1 MSATLDSRP
10 DRRLP
15 VPPRP
20 RTVGSL
26 VTTVAVIA
34 VVVGLHVVAVHET
47 QFSLPELASGWRGIW
62 QFLFGSKATATIRAS
77 AGALPPDLSWH
88 IVGPGLVQCLV
99 TFSMGLLGTTLS
111 IPFAI
116 ALALLGARTTS
127 KNVVVYQLARGL
139 MSFFRSVPAFVWGL
153 IFVTAVGLGAFPGV
167 LAIITHNMG
176 VMGKLWSEAME
187 ETDQGPL
194 EALSSAG
201 ASSAQTATHAVLPSV
216 IPQFTSLFL
225 YRVDVNVRDSLTL
238 GVVGAGG
245 IGFVLTQAIQEFQF
259 KDMMTYVFMVMV
271 MVIALDLLSAWLRGR
286 IAE

>member
-1 MSATLDSRP
+1 MSATVDNRP
-10 DRRLP
+10 GRRLP

-20 RTVGSL
+20 RTARSL
-26 VTTVAVIA
+26 VTTAVVIA
-34 VVVGLHVVAVHET
+34 VVVGLHVVAVRQT
-47 QFSLPELASGWRGIW
+47 QFSVLELAKGWRGIW
-62 QFLFGSKATATIRAS
+62 QFFFGSKGTATIKAS
-77 AGALPPDLSWH
+77 AGALPPNLSWH
-88 IVGPGLVQCLV
+88 IVGPGLGQCLV

-111 IPFAI
+111 IPFALL
-116 ALALLGARTTS
+116 LALLGARTTS

-139 MSFFRSVPAFVWGL
+139 MSFLRSVPSFVWGL
-153 IFVTAVGLGAFPGV
+153 IYVTAVGLGAFPGV

-194 EALSSAG
+194 EALRSAG

-225 YRVDVNVRDSLTL
+225 YRVDVNVRDSLVL

-245 IGFVLTQAIQEFQF
+245 IGFYLTQAIQEFQF
-259 KDMMTYVFMVMV
+259 SVMMTYVFMVMV
-271 MVIALDLLSAWLRGR
+271 MVIALDLLSAWLRSR
-286 IAE
+286 VAA

>member
-1 MSATLDSRP
+1 MSAPVDTRP
-10 DRRLP
+10 GRRLP
-15 VPPRP
+15 VPPRS

-26 VTTVAVIA
+26 VTTAVLIA

-62 QFLFGSKATATIRAS
+62 QFLFGSKGTATVKAS
-77 AGALPPDLSWH
+77 AGALPPNLSWK
-88 IVGPGLVQCLV
+88 IVGPGLGQCLV

-111 IPFAI
+111 IPFALF
-116 ALALLGARTTS
+116 LALLGARTTS
-127 KNVVVYQLARGL
+127 KNIVVYQLARAL
-139 MSFFRSVPAFVWGL
+139 MSFFRAVPSFVWGL
-153 IFVTAVGLGAFPGV
+153 IYVTAVGLGAFPGV

-187 ETDQGPL
+187 ETDLGPVD
-194 EALSSAG
+194 ALRSAG

-216 IPQFTSLFL
+216 LPQFTSLFL

-245 IGFVLTQAIQEFQF
+245 IGFYLTQAIQEFQF
-259 KDMMTYVFMVMV
+259 NVMMTYVLMVMV

-286 IAE
+286 IAR

>member
-1 MSATLDSRP
+1 
-10 DRRLP
+10 
-15 VPPRP
+15 VPRRP
-20 RTVGSL
+20 RTAGSL
-26 VTTVAVIA
+26 IITAFVIA

-47 QFSLPELASGWRGIW
+47 QFSVTELVSGWRGIW
-62 QFLFGSKATATIRAS
+62 EFLFGSKGTATIKPS
-77 AGALPPDLSWH
+77 AGALPPDLSWK
-88 IVGPGLVQCLV
+88 IVGPGLSQCLV

-111 IPFAI
+111 IPFAL
-116 ALALLGARTTS
+116 ALALLGSRTTS
-127 KNVVVYQLARGL
+127 KNVVVYQLARAL

-153 IFVTAVGLGAFPGV
+153 IYVTAVGLGAFPGV

-187 ETDQGPL
+187 ETDQGQL
-194 EALSSAG
+194 DALRSAG

-216 IPQFTSLFL
+216 LPQFTSLFL

-259 KDMMTYVFMVMV
+259 NVMMTYVLMVMV
-271 MVIALDLLSAWLRGR
+271 MVIALDLLSAWLRSR
-286 IAE
+286 IQQ

>member
-1 MSATLDSRP
+1 
-10 DRRLP
+10 
-15 VPPRP
+15 
-20 RTVGSL
+20 
-26 VTTVAVIA
+26 
-34 VVVGLHVVAVHET
+34 VHET
-47 QFSLPELASGWRGIW
+47 QFSLRELVGGWRGIW
-62 QFLFGSKATATIRAS
+62 QFLFGSKGTATIKAS

-88 IVGPGLVQCLV
+88 IVGPGLGQCLV

-111 IPFAI
+111 IPFALL
-116 ALALLGARTTS
+116 LALLGARTTS
-127 KNVVVYQLARGL
+127 KNVVIYQLARGL

-153 IFVTAVGLGAFPGV
+153 IYVTAVGLGAFPGV

-187 ETDQGPL
+187 ETEQGPL
-194 EALSSAG
+194 EALRSAG

-245 IGFVLTQAIQEFQF
+245 IGFYLTQAIQEFQF
-259 KDMMTYVFMVMV
+259 NVMMTYVLLVMV

-286 IAE
+286 IAR